1 MKRPYYNIII
11 SLFPRINCIIL
22 IIFIILADCEELNRL
37 IKFRKD
43 GNIIIIDRKNN
54 NTTKTHLYSPLVYIK
69 MNEYNINFKD
79 NNIFPSESADF
90 TYAVPKEDISLI
102 DMSLEEFT
110 SNPNLILKKYPNL
123 LFNTNKT
130 FSLFSLNIN
139 DGYLFKYEKYKS
151 NFLEQ
156 NNFKFIKEICPNN
169 KDEILFL
176 RIDYFIQM
184 KYTYEYKNNDI
195 IWYSHHIKII
205 PIYPNIILLD
215 NDIYKKN
222 NKKDYDEDDF
232 YIFEINNKTINV
244 IFSQD
249 KDLYAEIK
257 DIQDVYNFNNY
268 YFRNKKFDNI
278 FQAKIKIKENPKKYF
293 FIKFPKT
300 TISLVFIFTLL
311 IINFSKKKNKE
322 KINKIK
328 EEDINNKINIKTNEI
343 NNEVKGNE
351 KEKEEENSKEI
362 NKIEKLNTNIKAK
375 SITNLNHLLSIEN
388 KNETKEIKIG
398 EDKIIN
404 KFNKI
409 KSTNKCALSIKKKES
424 ISFRRTSYRKTI
436 KKYKKTKKVTNEE
449 KIELNL
455 LFNTYLED
463 ISNNNNN
470 NDSTINLNLKTISIA
485 EKYKKL
491 YSLLEE
497 EKSTISTSSILD
509 YKEIERKKINQN
521 SLKKEFQNN
530 FNYIIDSGRLLKE
543 FKDFYFI
550 GKGGFGVVLKASNI
564 LDEGQWAIK
573 IMRINLDLKKAKEL
587 KAIQEIKMMSKFKK
601 KNIVRYKTCWF
612 EFAQNDTINKIKKRE
627 RSASFDLKNKKEKM
641 KAKNKI
647 NKNILPKISEDNGI
661 IFEELK
667 EKKVKRKGTVI
678 DGRSRDGDIFE
689 EKEEEIK
696 IENAKTK
703 ITKDKTT
710 KKKKPKTS
718 MIWDDDEESDDSL
731 GANKNYV
738 IKEEGKNIPLDDF
751 NDEEG
756 EENSGEED
764 DEDNSSLYGGNQE
777 IIKEEKNE
785 NSEEDED
792 EYKDLKYDKNEP
804 KIKPNESSSNI
815 ISNSNNSLTES
826 KKENQEEKEKEDN
839 EQNNKNSD
847 SKFIIYFFIQMEYCS
862 GCPMNYYLSHRKDV
876 PSKSLTS
883 FMFFQMC
890 YAVKH
895 IHEANIIHRDLKPG
909 NIFIMKDYLIK
920 IGDFGL
926 ALNFGKTKNEQG
938 GTYLYQSPEQI
949 ENKTYDQKVDIF
961 ALGVILLELVSKFN
975 TEFERVEV
983 LQGLKKNLYP
993 QYLEKDHINE
1003 YNLIKKMTK
1012 LKKEERPNIQD
1023 IFNDSDFN
1031 ALINTQ

>member
-11 SLFPRINCIIL
+11 SLFPRINFLLL

-43 GNIIIIDRKNN
+43 GNIIIIDRENN
-54 NTTKTHLYSPLVYIK
+54 NTTKTHLYSPLAYIK

-90 TYAVPKEDISLI
+90 TFTIPEQDISLVDI
-102 DMSLEEFT
+102 SLEEFT
-110 SNPNLILKKYPNL
+110 YNSHFILKKYPNL

-151 NFLEQ
+151 NFLEK
-156 NNFKFIKEICPNN
+156 NNFKLIKEICPNN

-184 KYTYEYKNNDI
+184 KYSYEFKNNDI
-195 IWYSHHIKII
+195 IWYSHYIKII
-205 PIYPNIILLD
+205 PIYPNIIIL
-215 NDIYKKN
+215 NNEIYEKD
-222 NKKDYDEDDF
+222 NKKDYEVDDF

-244 IFSQD
+244 IYSQD

-257 DIQDVYNFNNY
+257 GIQEIFNFNNY
-268 YFRNKKFDNI
+268 YFKNRIRDNL
-278 FQAKIKIKENPKKYF
+278 FQDKIKIKENPKKF
-293 FIKFPKT
+293 LLIRFPKT
-300 TISLVFIFTLL
+300 TIFMLSLIFTLL
-311 IINFSKKKNKE
+311 IINFSWNKMKETINKSNEDDNNKNINIIKKEINNEIIDNEKEKNKESNEEINIKE
-322 KINKIK
+322 KINNPKP
-328 EEDINNKINIKTNEI
+328 
-343 NNEVKGNE
+343 
-351 KEKEEENSKEI
+351 
-362 NKIEKLNTNIKAK
+362 K
-375 SITNLNHLLSIEN
+375 SITNLNRYFLMEN
-388 KNETKEIKIG
+388 KIETKERKIL
-398 EDKIIN
+398 EDKNMN
-404 KFNKI
+404 KLSKLKSLI
-409 KSTNKCALSIKKKES
+409 KSSTSIKKKE
-424 ISFRRTSYRKTI
+424 FNHFKRTNRKTI
-436 KKYKKTKKVTNEE
+436 KLYKKKKKVTNEE

-455 LFNTYLED
+455 LFDTYLGD

-497 EKSTISTSSILD
+497 EKTTISTSSIAD

-587 KAIQEIKMMSKFKK
+587 NAIQEIKMMSKFKK

-612 EFAQNDTINKIKKRE
+612 EFAQNETINKLKKRE
-627 RSASFDLKNKKEKM
+627 RSASFDNNLKSKKEKI
-641 KAKNKI
+641 KVKNKI
-647 NKNILPKISEDNGI
+647 NNNVLPKISEDNGI
-661 IFEELK
+661 IFEEIK
-667 EKKVKRKGTVI
+667 EKGIKRKGSVI
-678 DGRSRDGDIFE
+678 NERSNEKDIFE

-696 IENAKTK
+696 IETTK
-703 ITKDKTT
+703 EKIVKHKSI
-710 KKKKPKTS
+710 KKKKKKTS

-756 EENSGEED
+756 EENSVEEED
-764 DEDNSSLYGGNQE
+764 EEDNSSFYEKNQE
-777 IIKEEKNE
+777 IIKEENNE
-785 NSEEDED
+785 SIEEYED
-792 EYKDLKYDKNEP
+792 EYKDLKYNKNES
-804 KIKPNESSSNI
+804 KIRVNESSSNI
-815 ISNSNNSLTES
+815 ISNSNNSLSES
-826 KKENQEEKEKEDN
+826 QKEKEKDEN
-839 EQNNKNSD
+839 QQNRKKSD

-862 GCPMNYYLSHRKDV
+862 GCPMNYYLSHRKEV
-876 PSKSLTS
+876 PSKTLTS

-975 TEFERVEV
+975 TESERVQV

-993 QYLEKDHINE
+993 EYLEKDHINE

-1023 IFNDSDFN
+1023 VFNDSDFIE
-1031 ALINTQ
+1031 LINVH

>member
-1 MKRPYYNIII
+1 MRSK
-11 SLFPRINCIIL
+11 LIL
-22 IIFIILADCEELNRL
+22 IIFIA
-37 IKFRKD
+37 
-43 GNIIIIDRKNN
+43 
-54 NTTKTHLYSPLVYIK
+54 HW
-69 MNEYNINFKD
+69 
-79 NNIFPSESADF
+79 PS
-90 TYAVPKEDISLI
+90 
-102 DMSLEEFT
+102 
-110 SNPNLILKKYPNL
+110 
-123 LFNTNKT
+123 
-130 FSLFSLNIN
+130 
-139 DGYLFKYEKYKS
+139 
-151 NFLEQ
+151 
-156 NNFKFIKEICPNN
+156 
-169 KDEILFL
+169 
-176 RIDYFIQM
+176 
-184 KYTYEYKNNDI
+184 
-195 IWYSHHIKII
+195 
-205 PIYPNIILLD
+205 
-215 NDIYKKN
+215 
-222 NKKDYDEDDF
+222 
-232 YIFEINNKTINV
+232 
-244 IFSQD
+244 
-249 KDLYAEIK
+249 
-257 DIQDVYNFNNY
+257 
-268 YFRNKKFDNI
+268 
-278 FQAKIKIKENPKKYF
+278 
-293 FIKFPKT
+293 
-300 TISLVFIFTLL
+300 
-311 IINFSKKKNKE
+311 SK
-322 KINKIK
+322 
-328 EEDINNKINIKTNEI
+328 
-343 NNEVKGNE
+343 
-351 KEKEEENSKEI
+351 
-362 NKIEKLNTNIKAK
+362 
-375 SITNLNHLLSIEN
+375 
-388 KNETKEIKIG
+388 
-398 EDKIIN
+398 
-404 KFNKI
+404 
-409 KSTNKCALSIKKKES
+409 
-424 ISFRRTSYRKTI
+424 
-436 KKYKKTKKVTNEE
+436 
-449 KIELNL
+449 
-455 LFNTYLED
+455 
-463 ISNNNNN
+463 
-470 NDSTINLNLKTISIA
+470 
-485 EKYKKL
+485 
-491 YSLLEE
+491 
-497 EKSTISTSSILD
+497 
-509 YKEIERKKINQN
+509 
-521 SLKKEFQNN
+521 
-530 FNYIIDSGRLLKE
+530 
-543 FKDFYFI
+543 
-550 GKGGFGVVLKASNI
+550 
-564 LDEGQWAIK
+564 
-573 IMRINLDLKKAKEL
+573 
-587 KAIQEIKMMSKFKK
+587 
-601 KNIVRYKTCWF
+601 
-612 EFAQNDTINKIKKRE
+612 
-627 RSASFDLKNKKEKM
+627 
-641 KAKNKI
+641 
-647 NKNILPKISEDNGI
+647 

-826 KKENQEEKEKEDN
+826 KKENQEEKEKDDN